1 VGPLVLI
8 VDDDE
13 RNVRLVRDV
22 LEAAGLA
29 TLSAATAAEG
39 IALAR
44 ERTPDLVLLD
54 LRLPDLDGAEAMRLL
69 AADERTAHVPVVAS
83 SALAEAEVEKWVGE
97 AGFAGFIGKPVDV
110 VALPAQVLRY
120 AGR

>member
-1 VGPLVLI
+1 VLI

-29 TLSAATAAEG
+29 TLSAATAADG
-39 IALAR
+39 VALAR

-54 LRLPDLDGAEAMRLL
+54 LRLPDFDGAEAMRLL
-69 AADERTAHVPVVAS
+69 AADERTASLPVVAS
-83 SALAEAEVEKWVGE
+83 SALAEAEVERWVRE